1 MSVPQ
6 PASESEPA
14 AAGPAKSRAG
24 SAARVGRIVAGAAV
38 LAGLAVISAQLLPL
52 YIGNFR
58 FQRFLEQMSSEP
70 ENLNRPDD
78 LLRAMIVNRAAEL
91 GLPVRS
97 GQVRLG
103 RSPQELSIE
112 VRYVAAV
119 DLPLYT
125 VDLHFRPRAG
135 PR

>member
-1 MSVPQ
+1 
-6 PASESEPA
+6 
-14 AAGPAKSRAG
+14 
-24 SAARVGRIVAGAAV
+24 

-58 FQRFLEQMSSEP
+58 FQRFLEQMCNEP
-70 ENLNRPDD
+70 ENPSRPDD

-103 RSPQELSIE
+103 RSAQELSVE
-112 VRYVAAV
+112 VRYVVAV
-119 DLPLYT
+119 DLSLYT